1 MLPAVLGV
9 MVPIIAIIMGV
20 GIGMLRL
27 WLVYRNKRDLF
38 QMHHA
43 ERMAAIEKGIDL
55 PPLPPQFFQD
65 YQWWTGDPTRSLRNG
80 LVLLFVGGAICAA
93 LYAVND
99 DDRTVAMWGLVPAS
113 IGVALLLYY
122 ALVGRKLGPQR
133 SRPPGGQSGG
143 ELGFPGGDPAGDR
156 SAGTLER
163 AGKSP
168 FGR

>member
-65 YQWWTGDPTRSLRNG
+65 YQWWVGDPTRSLRAG

-93 LYAVND
+93 LYAVD
-99 DDRTVAMWGLVPAS
+99 DDRAVAMWGLVPAS
-113 IGVALLLYY
+113 IGAALLLYY
-122 ALVGRKLGPQR
+122 ALVGRKLRAQSGGPAGGQPGGLPGG
-133 SRPPGGQSGG
+133 PPGG
-143 ELGFPGGDPAGDR
+143 PG
-156 SAGTLER
+156 S
-163 AGKSP
+163 
-168 FGR
+168 